1 VSDAIIETA
10 GLGKHFGARR
20 AVDDV
25 SLRVPRGTC
34 FGFLGPNGA
43 GKTTLIRLLLALARP
58 TTGEARVRGV
68 DVARDPRAALARVGG
83 IVEEP
88 RFYPFL
94 SGRRNLEAWAAV
106 MGPHT
111 RARIPQVLARV
122 GLRDRADERVGR
134 YSMGMR
140 QRLGVARALL
150 NDPELLVLD
159 EPSNGL
165 DPAGMAEF
173 RAMIRALVDEEG
185 RTVFLS
191 SHLLDEVQ
199 RMCDHVAIV
208 AQGRV
213 VVQGA
218 LEALLAGGVAGVA
231 VDCDDVPRALG
242 VLHAQP
248 GVEAVRTLPDGA
260 LLAVGPAT
268 RDAAIALNRAL
279 VAAGVGVARMGVSTE
294 SLEQRYLALTSG
306 AGVDAPDG
314 ARPLGAPGAPLL
326 PPPAVAAPPPA
337 PPPPPPGARP
347 HPGPPPPAVRP

>member
-1 VSDAIIETA
+1 MSGAIIETVA
-10 GLGKHFGARR
+10 LGKRFGARP
-20 AVDDV
+20 AVEDV

-43 GKTTLIRLLLALARP
+43 GKTTLIRLLLGLARP
-58 TTGEARVRGV
+58 TSGEARVRGV
-68 DVARDPRAALARVGG
+68 SVVRDPRAALDRVGG

-94 SGRRNLEAWAAV
+94 SGRRNLEAWAAL
-106 MGPHT
+106 MGPDA
-111 RARIPQVLARV
+111 RARIPQVLTRV
-122 GLRDRADERVGR
+122 GLHDRAGERVGR

-173 RAMIRALVDEEG
+173 RSMIRALVDEEG

-199 RMCDHVAIV
+199 RLCDHVAIV

-213 VVQGA
+213 VAQGA
-218 LEALLAGGVAGVA
+218 MQELLAGGVGGVG
-231 VDCDDVPRALG
+231 VDCDDPGRARE
-242 VLHAQP
+242 VLQGQP
-248 GVEAVRTLPDGA
+248 GVSEVRPAAGGG

-268 RDAAIALNRAL
+268 REAAIALNRAL
-279 VAAGVGVARMGVSTE
+279 VSAGVGVARIGVAQET
-294 SLEQRYLALTSG
+294 LEQRYLALTSG
-306 AGVDAPDG
+306 AGVDAPL
-314 ARPLGAPGAPLL
+314 RAPGT
-326 PPPAVAAPPPA
+326 
-337 PPPPPPGARP
+337 
-347 HPGPPPPAVRP
+347 